1 MKRLLLATLLLPLL
15 GCPAKK
21 LLCPAGE
28 TECDGRCV
36 SLLSDEANCGACG
49 RACGALSACTA
60 GTCGCGPGTAAC
72 GRSCVI
78 LASSPDHC
86 GACDG
91 AVCGADQVCSGGAC
105 AATCGAGLT
114 PCGRSCVDLQND
126 PFDCGACGVTCAAGQ
141 TCRQGACHADL
152 QVACFSTNDV
162 RAVTAELAPAG
173 DPRAA
178 GQGPIA
184 LVIEDGRVFA
194 VNSISHS
201 ISSFPLDGAL
211 AGTEKFLAG
220 DDFEAV
226 TAHGG
231 VLFIANARTGTLIV
245 YDPVGER
252 VLDEIPLGATTDGNP
267 RAIAFVGDRAF
278 VSLNGLDASPAGQAI
293 AVVDFSALAACAT
306 SPTRIPC
313 GTVEKTIDLRGAAG
327 AYDPPGLPFPYRAA
341 AVNGV
346 VYVTLANLKPATSGP
361 MEGHYVDPAGPSRL
375 AVIDTN
381 HGDAVSFVSLAPAG
395 TPCRNAGD
403 VRFDGAR
410 LWVSCADAAA
420 PGLLAIPLAP
430 SPLSPSLEGTAVAT
444 VPVTSPGNLAFCN
457 GMGYVTDL
465 WSGQVLR
472 FDPAAPAAGTAT
484 TVCPNSP
491 GPAGWAWAADVACAP

>member
-15 GCPAKK
+15 GCPARK

-36 SLLSDEANCGACG
+36 SLADDAANCGACG
-49 RACGALSACTA
+49 FACGDGVVCNAGACA
-60 GTCGCGPGTAAC
+60 CPSGTTSCDGAC
-72 GRSCVI
+72 AD
-78 LASSPDHC
+78 LASAPGHC
-86 GACDG
+86 GACGTACD
-91 AVCGADQVCSGGAC
+91 AAQVCSKSTCAAACAEGLTACDRACVDLDGDDRHCGAC
-105 AATCGAGLT
+105 GTTCGAGT
-114 PCGRSCVDLQND
+114 SCIH
-126 PFDCGACGVTCAAGQ
+126 GAC
-141 TCRQGACHADL
+141 RSL
-152 QVACFSTNDV
+152 QVACFSTNEV
-162 RAVTAELAPAG
+162 RAISPDFRSLAAG
-173 DPRAA
+173 RAA

-184 LVIEDGRVFA
+184 LAVTGGRVFA

-211 AGTEKFLAG
+211 AGTEKILAG
-220 DDFEAV
+220 DDFEGV

-231 VLFIANARTGTLIV
+231 LLFISNAGTGTLIV

-252 VLDEIPLGATTDGNP
+252 VLDEIALGATTDVNP
-267 RAIAFVGDRAF
+267 RGIVFVGDRAF
-278 VSLNGLDASPAGQAI
+278 VPLYGMGASSGQAI

-306 SPTRIPC
+306 SPTRVPC
-313 GTVEKTIDLRGAAG
+313 GAVEKTIDLRDAAG
-327 AYDPPGLPFPYRAA
+327 AYDPPGLPLPYRAT

-346 VYVTLANLKPATSGP
+346 VYVTLPNLKQATSGP
-361 MEGHYVDPAGPSRL
+361 MEGYYVDPAGPSRL

-381 HGDAVSFVSLAPAG
+381 QGDAVSFVSLAPAG

-430 SPLSPSLEGTAVAT
+430 SPVSPSLAGTAVASI
-444 VPVTSPGNLAFCN
+444 PVGAPGNLAFCN

-491 GPAGWAWAADVACAP
+491 GQDGWAWAADVACAP